1 MNPFGNHLLNVIAYL
16 PMAGALVILVGMRES
31 SKQAIARFATAV
43 AGLDLLLALPLWLG
57 WDAATQDAFGFRY
70 VYEANWIESIG
81 VRYVVGVD
89 GISML
94 MVLLTTLLG
103 FVALLASWSGITT
116 KVKQY
121 YAFMLLLQTGMLGVF
136 VSLDFFLFYIFWE
149 VMLVPMYFII
159 GVWGGRRRIYAAV
172 KFFIYTL
179 SGSLLMLLGI
189 LALYFHH
196 ASMTGDHTFDIR
208 VLQAM
213 GQWPGWAQL
222 QSWVWLA
229 FFIAFAIKI
238 PMFPFHTWLP
248 DAHVEAPTAGSVIL
262 AGVLLKMGA
271 YGFLRFSLPMLPDA
285 TKEFLPW
292 ALGLAIIGVIYGAMV
307 ALVQTDWKKLIA
319 YSSVSH
325 LGFTMIGIFTLN
337 AQGLTGGV
345 LQMVNHGLSTGA
357 LFLLVGMIYE
367 RRHTREI
374 AQFGGLWR
382 VMPVFAVFF
391 MVMMLSSIGM
401 PVIPGNGF
409 VGEFTILVGAFGMA
423 DKYWAVLAATGIV
436 LSAVYMLWLYQR
448 TMFGKLDKEENKS
461 LTDLNA
467 REIAT
472 LVPLTLLAFW
482 IGLYPKPFFD
492 VLEEPIQRLVSQIEK
507 TAEYPPHIVKL
518 PELPPFDDGALTVID
533 DQAEQQQDADPDHR
547 TAGGPTARQH
557 ALGAVVSVNP

>member
-1 MNPFGNHLLNVIAYL
+1 MNPFGDHLLNVIAYL

-43 AGLDLLLALPLWLG
+43 AALDLLLALPLWLG

-196 ASMTGDHTFDIR
+196 ASMTGDPTFDIR

>member
-1 MNPFGNHLLNVIAYL
+1 MNPFGNHLLNVITYL
-16 PMAGALVILVGMRES
+16 PMVGALIILVGMRES
-31 SKQAIARFATAV
+31 NKKTIARFAAAI
-43 AGLDLLLALPLWLG
+43 AGLDLLLALPLWFG
-57 WDAATQDAFGFRY
+57 WDAAAQDAFGFRF
-70 VYEANWIESIG
+70 VHEANWIESIG
-81 VRYVVGVD
+81 VKYVVGID

-103 FVALLASWSGITT
+103 LIAIVASWSGITT
-116 KVKQY
+116 RVKQY

-159 GVWGGRRRIYAAV
+159 GVWGGKRRLYAAV

-179 SGSLLMLLGI
+179 AGSVLMLLGI

-196 ASMTGDHTFDIR
+196 ASMTGDHTFDVR

-222 QSWVWLA
+222 QGWVWFS
-229 FFIAFAIKI
+229 FFVAFAIKV

-248 DAHVEAPTAGSVIL
+248 DAHVEAPTAGSVVL
-262 AGVLLKMGA
+262 AGVLLKMGT
-271 YGFLRFSLPMLPDA
+271 YGFIRFSLPILPDA
-285 TKEFLPW
+285 TRQFLPW
-292 ALGLAIIGVIYGAMV
+292 ALGLAIVGVIYGAMV
-307 ALVQTDWKKLIA
+307 ALVQTDWKKLVA

-325 LGFTMIGIFTLN
+325 LGFTMVGIFTLN
-337 AQGLTGGV
+337 QQGMTGGV

-401 PVIPGNGF
+401 PAIPGNGF
-409 VGEFTILVGAFGMA
+409 TGEFAILVGAFGMA

-436 LSAVYMLWLYQR
+436 LGAVYMLWLYQR
-448 TMFGKLDKEENKS
+448 TMFGKLDREENKS

-472 LVPLTLLAFW
+472 LVPLVALSFW
-482 IGLYPKPFFD
+482 IGLYPKPFFE
-492 VLEEPIQRLVSQIEK
+492 VLDEPVRRLVSQVEK
-507 TAEYPPHIVKL
+507 TAEYPSHIVRL
-518 PELPPFDDGALTVID
+518 PELPPPNQIRLAVVD
-533 DQAEQQQDADPDHR
+533 DQAQQQQDADPDHR
-547 TAGGPTARQH
+547 AVGGPTA
-557 ALGAVVSVNP
+557 GE